1 MSHPFAWFSSSYR
14 WPLFAI
20 LLIGTILF
28 AVKLTSQGKPLRTSA
43 APGGI
48 LSYEFAWTKPQADSI
63 LTSWASIKETA
74 RQQLLIDF
82 GFLVFYPLTLSLA
95 CAMLAGSA
103 FNKMAVVGAFI
114 SWAVLLAGPLD
125 AVENLSLLRMLGT
138 GGSEF
143 LARLAGFC
151 AGVKFALV
159 YSSLGY
165 LVLQGLATLVA
176 KLSATEMK

>member
-1 MSHPFAWFSSSYR
+1 MTHPFTWLSSPYR
-14 WPLFAI
+14 WPMFAI
-20 LLIGTILF
+20 LLIGTVLF
-28 AVKLTSQGKPLRTSA
+28 AIELTRQGKPLRTSA

-48 LSYEFAWTKPQADSI
+48 LSYEFAWTKPKADTI
-63 LTSWASIKETA
+63 LTSWVEIKGTA

-82 GFLVFYPLTLSLA
+82 GFLVFYPLALSLA

-103 FNKMAVVGAFI
+103 FNNMAVVGVFI

-125 AVENLSLLRMLGT
+125 AVENLALLRMLDT
-138 GGSEF
+138 GGSDF

-151 AGVKFALV
+151 AGVKFAFV

-165 LVLQGLATLVA
+165 LVLQGLATLLA
-176 KLSATEMK
+176 KLRTA

>member
-1 MSHPFAWFSSSYR
+1 MTHPFAWVSSPYR
-14 WPLFAI
+14 WPLYAI
-20 LLIGTILF
+20 LLVGTLLF
-28 AVKLTSQGKPLRTSA
+28 AFKLTSQGKPLRTSA
-43 APGGI
+43 APEGI
-48 LSYEFAWTKPQADSI
+48 LSYEFAWSKTKAEAILASWDS
-63 LTSWASIKETA
+63 LKETA

-103 FNKMAVVGAFI
+103 FNKMAVVGFFI
-114 SWAVLLAGPLD
+114 SWAVLLAGLLD
-125 AVENLSLLRMLGT
+125 ATENLSLLRMLDT

-165 LVLQGLATLVA
+165 LVLQGLATLAA
-176 KLSATEMK
+176 KLRAT

>member
-1 MSHPFAWFSSSYR
+1 MSHPFSWFASSYR
-14 WPLFAI
+14 WPLFSF
-20 LLIGTILF
+20 LLAGTVLF
-28 AVKLTSQGKPLRTSA
+28 ACLLTCQGKPLRTSA
-43 APGGI
+43 APSGI

-63 LTSWASIKETA
+63 LTSWSSMKETA
-74 RQQLLIDF
+74 RQQLLMDF

-103 FNKMAVVGAFI
+103 FNKMAVVGAFL

-143 LARLAGFC
+143 LARLAGVC

-159 YSSLGY
+159 YASLGY
-165 LVLQGLATLVA
+165 LVLQGLATVVA
-176 KLSATEMK
+176 KLRDA